1 MKGRDN
7 SETVCCRC
15 RTVAPLAAIAR
26 HRGHS
31 ASLVLMLAFVLA
43 CADASVGQDEH
54 LGITEYEL
62 ACMACHGVDGRGDG
76 PLAKTLKAR
85 PSDLTQISKA
95 SGGRFPSK
103 KVGEMIDGRA
113 AVAAH
118 GSREMPVWGDRYR
131 AAESGNRP
139 KIVEQRARAQ
149 IDALVKYV
157 QTLQEK

>member
-1 MKGRDN
+1 
-7 SETVCCRC
+7 
-15 RTVAPLAAIAR
+15 
-26 HRGHS
+26 
-31 ASLVLMLAFVLA
+31 
-43 CADASVGQDEH
+43 

-85 PSDLTQISKA
+85 PADLTQISKA
-95 SGGRFPSK
+95 NGGRFPSR

-131 AAESGNRP
+131 AAGSGDSP
-139 KIVEQRARAQ
+139 KMVEQRARAQ
-149 IDALVKYV
+149 IGALVRYLE
-157 QTLQEK
+157 TLQEK

>member
-1 MKGRDN
+1 MGSRN
-7 SETVCCRC
+7 ER
-15 RTVAPLAAIAR
+15 AARQAMR
-26 HRGHS
+26 
-31 ASLVLMLAFVLA
+31 MLAFALA
-43 CADASVGQDEH
+43 CAGASAASAQDEH
-54 LGITEYEL
+54 LGIIEYEL

-76 PLAKTLKAR
+76 TLAKTLKTR
-85 PSDLTQISKA
+85 PADLTQISKA
-95 SGGRFPSK
+95 HGGRFPTR
-103 KVGEMIDGRA
+103 KVAEMIDGRA

-131 AAESGNRP
+131 AAESGDGP

>member
-1 MKGRDN
+1 M
-7 SETVCCRC
+7 
-15 RTVAPLAAIAR
+15 AR
-26 HRGHS
+26 HKELGTWTV
-31 ASLVLMLAFVLA
+31 LLMLALPLA
-43 CADASVGQDEH
+43 CAAASVAMAQDQH

-62 ACMACHGVDGRGDG
+62 ACMPCHGVDGRGDG

-85 PSDLTQISKA
+85 PADLTQISRA
-95 SGGRFPSK
+95 NGGRIPST

-131 AAESGNRP
+131 AAEFGDSS
-139 KIVEQRARAQ
+139 KMVEQRARAQ
-149 IDALVKYV
+149 IDALVRYL

>member
-1 MKGRDN
+1 VVRQR
-7 SETVCCRC
+7 E
-15 RTVAPLAAIAR
+15 VATWLLLILTLA
-26 HRGHS
+26 
-31 ASLVLMLAFVLA
+31 LA
-43 CADASVGQDEH
+43 CAAAGVARAQDEH

-62 ACMACHGVDGRGDG
+62 ACIACHGVDGRGDG

-118 GSREMPVWGDRYR
+118 GSREMPVWGNRYR
-131 AAESGNRP
+131 AAESGDSP
-139 KIVEQRARAQ
+139 KMVEQRARAQ
-149 IDALVKYV
+149 IDALVRYL